1 MNDFDLKVRQSIPKG
16 LISESIEILQVNLG
30 RTCNLTCMHCH
41 LACSPQRCEQM
52 PDVVMENI
60 LRMTGRNSFRLIDI
74 TGGSPE
80 LHPRFRYFLKALADQ
95 KCAVQIRTNLT
106 NLVDPRHE
114 DLVHLFMEH
123 RVSLVGSLP
132 CYTLENVDSQRGDGV
147 YKKSIAAILGLNR
160 IGYGADEGLILNLV
174 YNPGG
179 PFLPPSQDELEN
191 VYRKELKDRFGLSF
205 THLIALTNMPIGRF
219 KQYLEINGELDSYM
233 DILKEA
239 FNVFTL
245 PHLMCRNQISV
256 DWDGTIYDCDFNL
269 ALGMPINHGAPTHIE
284 ALDMNRIASRQI
296 STGNHC
302 FGCTAG
308 SGSSCSGTL
317 DKCHGF

>member
-1 MNDFDLKVRQSIPKG
+1 MNEFDLKVRESIPGG
-16 LISESIEILQVNLG
+16 LVSQEVEILQVNLG
-30 RTCNLTCMHCH
+30 RTCNLSCMHCH

-52 PDVVMENI
+52 PDEVMEN
-60 LRMTGRNSFRLIDI
+60 LLCLTGSSSFRLVDI

-80 LHPRFRYFLKALADQ
+80 LHPKFRYFLNALADQ
-95 KCAVQIRTNLT
+95 ECAIQVRTNLT

-114 DLVHLFMEH
+114 DLIHLFMKH
-123 RVSLVGSLP
+123 RISLVGSLP

-147 YKKSIAAILGLNR
+147 YNKIIDAIIGLNR
-160 IGYGADEGLILNLV
+160 IGYGVDKKLILNLA

-179 PFLPPSQDELEN
+179 SFLPPSQNELEN
-191 VYRKELKDRFGLSF
+191 MYRKKLKDRFGLAF
-205 THLIALTNMPIGRF
+205 TRLIVLTNMPIGRF
-219 KQYLEINGELDSYM
+219 RQYIEMSGELYSYM
-233 DILKEA
+233 NTLKEA
-239 FNVFTL
+239 FNMLTL
-245 PHLMCRNQISV
+245 PHLMCRYQISV

-269 ALGMPINHGAPTHIE
+269 ALGIPINHGAPTYIE
-284 ALDMNRIASRQI
+284 ALDLGRMTSRTI

-308 SGSSCSGTL
+308 SGSSCSGIL

>member
-1 MNDFDLKVRQSIPKG
+1 MNEFDLKIRESIPEG
-16 LISESIEILQVNLG
+16 LVSRKVEVIQVNLG

-52 PDVVMENI
+52 PDAVMENV
-60 LRMTGRNSFRLIDI
+60 LNLTGRNSFRLIDI

-80 LHPRFRYFLKALADQ
+80 LHPKFRYFLKALADQ
-95 KCAVQIRTNLT
+95 GCAIQIRTNLT
-106 NLVDPRHE
+106 NLFDPRHE
-114 DLVHLFMEH
+114 NLVHLFTGH

-147 YKKSIAAILGLNR
+147 YKKSIDAILGLNR
-160 IGYGADEGLILNLV
+160 VGYGVEKELILDLA

-179 PFLPPSQDELEN
+179 PFLPPLQDDLEN
-191 VYRKELKDRFGLSF
+191 IYRKELKDRFGLSF
-205 THLIALTNMPIGRF
+205 THLITLTNMPIGRF
-219 KQYLEINGELDSYM
+219 RQYLEIKGELDSYM
-233 DILKEA
+233 NILKEA
-239 FNVFTL
+239 FNIFTL
-245 PHLMCRNQISV
+245 PRLMCRYQISV

-269 ALGMPINHGAPTHIE
+269 ALGTPINHGAMTHIE
-284 ALDMNRIASRQI
+284 ALDLNRIIYRCI

-308 SGSSCSGTL
+308 SGSSCYGNL
-317 DKCHGF
+317 V